1 MVLSSKKCVF
11 CTIIQSQSFLIH
23 ENFENFLQSRC
34 LKFIVDDT
42 VALYFDHLIILGR
55 EDAERLREY

>member
-1 MVLSSKKCVF
+1 MRFLYDNSISVF
-11 CTIIQSQSFLIH
+11 FNSRLIR
-23 ENFENFLQSRC
+23 ENFENFLQSRF

-42 VALYFDHLIILGR
+42 IALYFDHLIILGR

>member
-1 MVLSSKKCVF
+1 MRFLYDNSISVF
-11 CTIIQSQSFLIH
+11 FNSRLIH
-23 ENFENFLQSRC
+23 ENFENFLQSRF

>member
-1 MVLSSKKCVF
+1 MVLSCKKYVF
-11 CTIIQSQSFLIH
+11 CTIIQYQSFLIH
-23 ENFENFLQSRC
+23 ENFENFLQSRF

-55 EDAERLREY
+55 EEAERLREY

>member
-1 MVLSSKKCVF
+1 MVLSCKKCVF
-11 CTIIQSQSFLIH
+11 CTIIKSQSFLIH
-23 ENFENFLQSRC
+23 ENFENFLQSRF

-42 VALYFDHLIILGR
+42 IALYFDHLIILGR

>member
-1 MVLSSKKCVF
+1 MASSCKKCVF

-23 ENFENFLQSRC
+23 ENFEKFLQSRF

-42 VALYFDHLIILGR
+42 IALYFDHLIILGR
-55 EDAERLREY
+55 EEAERLREY

>member
-1 MVLSSKKCVF
+1 MALSCKKCGF

-23 ENFENFLQSRC
+23 EIFENFLQSRF

-42 VALYFDHLIILGR
+42 IALYLDHLIILGR
-55 EDAERLREY
+55 EEAERLREY

>member
-1 MVLSSKKCVF
+1 MVLSCKKCGF
-11 CTIIQSQSFLIH
+11 CTIIQSQSFLIR
-23 ENFENFLQSRC
+23 ENFENFLQSRF

-42 VALYFDHLIILGR
+42 IALYFDHLIILGR

>member
-1 MVLSSKKCVF
+1 MASSCKKCGF

-23 ENFENFLQSRC
+23 ENFEKFLQSRF

-42 VALYFDHLIILGR
+42 ISLYFDHLIILGR
-55 EDAERLREY
+55 EEAERLREY